1 MNEAGAS
8 ETVTDGHIRGS
19 DADDEIIG
27 FSGENFVELGAG
39 DDIFAALSNQG
50 ETGDNR
56 WDFYDRVRYDHASE
70 NYTFGQ
76 TYLELVDGQFTRDQD
91 GQIVEYLEAGDNRLL
106 FTKVIDKRPDGDGV
120 DYLYGVEEVQFQD
133 RNIDF
138 GIRSEVRSRDLQFN
152 ELRDYNG

>member
-1 MNEAGAS
+1 MPILRSSFWTQGRLRDGFSALNEAGAS

-56 WDFYDRVRYDHASE
+56 WDFYDQVRYDHASK
-70 NYTFGQ
+70 TIP
-76 TYLELVDGQFTRDQD
+76 L
-91 GQIVEYLEAGDNRLL
+91 ARL
-106 FTKVIDKRPDGDGV
+106 T
-120 DYLYGVEEVQFQD
+120 
-133 RNIDF
+133 
-138 GIRSEVRSRDLQFN
+138 
-152 ELRDYNG
+152 